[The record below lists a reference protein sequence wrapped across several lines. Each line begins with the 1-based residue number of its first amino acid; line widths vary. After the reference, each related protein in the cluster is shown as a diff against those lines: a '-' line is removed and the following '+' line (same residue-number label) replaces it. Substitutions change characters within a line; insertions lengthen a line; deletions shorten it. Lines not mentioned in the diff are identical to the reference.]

1 MNITDATLL
10 PPRTHIQCPV
20 VSIVWDPTSQT
31 PLQYRMSI
39 QEFKDVIRSWLL
51 QPKRVCVIGDIFY
64 WFSEFRYSLFPP
76 PHPLELSP
84 FLWGP
89 MDENSLVSSIFPHS
103 YIVISHQISL
113 NLIFLNTWLVTLGH
127 PRGQSV
133 NHIWRF
139 RYSGTLRSQVVWN
152 SRFWRWKQNAL
163 PKHRSLLTI
172 RHGDIS

>member
-1 MNITDATLL
+1 MLRCYPHGHTSSVLWCLL
-10 PPRTHIQCPV
+10 FGTPQARHHYSTGCPYRN
-20 VSIVWDPTSQT
+20 S
-31 PLQYRMSI
+31 RMSFEVDCSSQSESVLSEI
-39 QEFKDVIRSWLL
+39 YF
-51 QPKRVCVIGDIFY
+51 IGSLSSDTP
-64 WFSEFRYSLFPP
+64 YSHPP
-76 PHPLELSP
+76 PLELSP

-133 NHIWRF
+133 NQIWRF

-163 PKHRSLLTI
+163 PKRRSLLTI